1 MVRPAVPAA
10 LLLALSACAGAG
22 GPAAIG
28 ARPLQ
33 YDAPTPN
40 RSTYAFA
47 TSTAFSVDAGPIGI
61 MRLGSEQ
68 AGVAAVVF
76 RREDGEDGEA
86 TGVESTI
93 RFVEYAARFENP
105 NQGAVEVDESDI
117 TGSWKVRL
125 DERGRL
131 EVLDAPALSGPATEI
146 AVQQNMVRPLFVLL
160 PGRAVESGDQWVD
173 TVSTDERAAGTATR
187 SRSVIRSTLTG
198 DTVVDGRWLV
208 VIRTE
213 AATTVEI
220 EGSSG
225 GVEVIQRLS
234 GTTLATIL
242 WDPVAALLV
251 ARTEDGELEG
261 TLELP
266 GTGFGAL
273 PVSGTVRRTVSLQP

>member
-1 MVRPAVPAA
+1 
-10 LLLALSACAGAG
+10 
-22 GPAAIG
+22 
-28 ARPLQ
+28 
-33 YDAPTPN
+33 
-40 RSTYAFA
+40 
-47 TSTAFSVDAGPIGI
+47 

-68 AGVAAVVF
+68 TGLAELVF
-76 RREDGEDGEA
+76 RRQAGEA
-86 TGVESTI
+86 AGVESTI
-93 RFVEYAARFENP
+93 RFVEYAGRFENP

-131 EVLDAPALSGPATEI
+131 EVLDAPTLSRTAAGI

-160 PGRAVESGDQWVD
+160 PGRVVEPGDRWVD

-187 SRSVIRSTLTG
+187 SRSIIRSTLTG

-234 GTTLATIL
+234 GTTLGTIL
-242 WDPVAALLV
+242 WDPVAALLI

-266 GTGFGAL
+266 GTGFGGL